1 MNKKKKDSLELTEEF
16 TDEEKKGFYKA
27 IYSRRDVR
35 SHFTSRS
42 IKDDVLSRI
51 LNAAHHAPSVGFS
64 QPWNFILIKD
74 IITKQKIKDSFEE
87 EKNRSSKLVEEPKR
101 TKYLAFKL
109 EGILES
115 PVNLCV
121 TYDPSKFGPF
131 VIGRSSIPEAG
142 LYSVCCAI
150 QNLWLAART
159 EGVGLG
165 WVSILSNDTL
175 KEVLELPEHVVPI
188 AYLCLGYVDEFAQ
201 KPDLETAGWLP
212 RLDLKDVVY
221 FEKWQD
227 TKNSAWNQIQEMIK
241 TNLDYA

>member
-1 MNKKKKDSLELTEEF
+1 LTEDF
-16 TDEEKKGFYKA
+16 TEEEKKGLYKA

-42 IKDDVLSRI
+42 IDDDVLARI

-64 QPWNFILIKD
+64 QPWNFILIKEM
-74 IITKQKIKDSFEE
+74 ITKKKIKDSFEQ
-87 EKNRSSKLVEEPKR
+87 EKNRSSKLIEEPKR
-101 TKYLAFKL
+101 SKYLSFKL

-115 PVNLCV
+115 PINLCV
-121 TYDPSKFGPF
+121 TYDPTKFGPF
-131 VIGRSSIPEAG
+131 VIGRTSIPEAG
-142 LYSVCCAI
+142 LYSVCCAV

-159 EGVGLG
+159 EGIGLG
-165 WVSILSNDTL
+165 WVSILSNDAL

-227 TKNSAWNQIQEMIK
+227 TENTEWNQIQEMIK

>member
-1 MNKKKKDSLELTEEF
+1 MTEEF
-16 TDEEKKGFYKA
+16 TDEEKKGLYKA

-42 IKDDVLSRI
+42 IKDDILSRI

-74 IITKQKIKDSFEE
+74 IITKKKIKDSFEE

-101 TKYLAFKL
+101 SKYISFKL

-115 PVNLCV
+115 PINLCV

-165 WVSILSNDTL
+165 WVSILSNNTL

-227 TKNSAWNQIQEMIK
+227 TKNTGWNQIQEMIK

>member
-1 MNKKKKDSLELTEEF
+1 LTEDF
-16 TDEEKKGFYKA
+16 TEEEKKGLYKA

-42 IKDDVLSRI
+42 IDDDILARI

-64 QPWNFILIKD
+64 QPWNFILIKEM
-74 IITKQKIKDSFEE
+74 ITKKKIKNSFEQ
-87 EKNRSSKLVEEPKR
+87 EKNRSSKLIEEPKR
-101 TKYLAFKL
+101 SKYLSFKL

-115 PVNLCV
+115 PINLCV
-121 TYDPSKFGPF
+121 TYDPTKFGPF
-131 VIGRSSIPEAG
+131 VIGRTSIPEAG
-142 LYSVCCAI
+142 LYSVCCAV

-159 EGVGLG
+159 EGIGLG
-165 WVSILSNDTL
+165 WVSILSNDAL

-227 TKNSAWNQIQEMIK
+227 TENTEWNQIQEMIK

>member
-1 MNKKKKDSLELTEEF
+1 MTEEF
-16 TDEEKKGFYKA
+16 TDEEKKGLYKA

-42 IKDDVLSRI
+42 IKDDILSRI

-74 IITKQKIKDSFEE
+74 IITKKKIKDSFEE

-101 TKYLAFKL
+101 SKYISFKL

-115 PVNLCV
+115 PINLCV

-227 TKNSAWNQIQEMIK
+227 TENAGWNQIQEMIK